1 MSIATPPSFHA
12 VKYTATACCFRS
24 NRDTECYSSGKFA
37 GKDSTTTP
45 LTLICTL
52 SVPADVLFHPN
63 EIELAPSNVAKR
75 DTENYTVKNTHVCC
89 AVYVKSTVM
98 SETVHVMPSGNC
110 EVEMTL
116 LLERQMKNIWTGVF
130 VPMEHRQ
137 TTTDLSA
144 ISTEALSQYQT
155 VFFWHTECYFQL
167 LNVVAFQ
174 STLRAATVPVV
185 TLTNSWQT

>member
-1 MSIATPPSFHA
+1 MLTVFPSFLLMSIDAPSSFHTE
-12 VKYTATACCFRS
+12 KYTAAACCFRS
-24 NRDTECYSSGKFA
+24 NRDTECYSSGKSAFR
-37 GKDSTTTP
+37 DNTSVP
-45 LTLICTL
+45 LTLTCKRFS
-52 SVPADVLFHPN
+52 SVFNVAQAN
-63 EIELAPSNVAKR
+63 EIESAPALSNVVQR

-98 SETVHVMPSGNC
+98 SETAHVMPLGNC

-116 LLERQMKNIWTGVF
+116 LLERQMKNIWVGVF

-155 VFFWHTECYFQL
+155 VFFWHTESPL
-167 LNVVAFQ
+167 H
-174 STLRAATVPVV
+174 SSRI
-185 TLTNSWQT
+185 